1 MHTLFFRVRVL
12 LCRHLRTI
20 WLRAR
25 SLFLSISI
33 RFHRLCTTNAND
45 SNRGATST
53 STSTTNNNTAATV
66 ATATRTHR
74 PPTPMPA
81 TKTRVYERVSAR
93 ARELKAHIMMMR
105 ERRAAMKNSTKQ
117 TAYARMGAAAVA
129 PSKEDLAGVTGKYCE
144 DDVEED
150 EEGEEVVIRDITEA
164 QPESDDPDAFEALF
178 KSLSSSPTLR
188 LDTWHQ
194 YGSPFSPPFSPSLS
208 LPSPALREPESLLC
222 ALPIPSPTMSSTSS
236 SSASRDT
243 SAPTTPI
250 TPTTPLSFLRPHPR
264 PRSRAH
270 FRTFSASIAAR
281 SPLSLSFPL
290 SLSLPLSVRR
300 ASTPGAGAMHR
311 YANENKEDDDC
322 DEHDGVREG
331 GGEDNEDPFGTYGR
345 AYYAPG
351 ARAAL
356 GLGDAYDLSAWTW
369 ARDYAPYRGAGAN
382 KRKHHVRT
390 RRQQLSGD
398 YADLAT
404 IRAGVA
410 GGHGRVY
417 RTPSHAA
424 SAPQLSC
431 AQRPDRELEY
441 LRALAK
447 STGRGRVAR
456 LPGPEPGRTSARDR
470 ALPAHRSGI
479 RPLLLPQKLG
489 LTGGPSAGVPGRETD
504 KSKTDA
510 MVVSD
515 ERGRKATGWELDLER
530 GVFCED
536 GTEV

>member
-1 MHTLFFRVRVL
+1 
-12 LCRHLRTI
+12 
-20 WLRAR
+20 
-25 SLFLSISI
+25 
-33 RFHRLCTTNAND
+33 
-45 SNRGATST
+45 
-53 STSTTNNNTAATV
+53 
-66 ATATRTHR
+66 
-74 PPTPMPA
+74 
-81 TKTRVYERVSAR
+81 
-93 ARELKAHIMMMR
+93 MMMR
-105 ERRAAMKNSTKQ
+105 EHRAAMKNRAKTSTTSTKQ

-129 PSKEDLAGVTGKYCE
+129 PGKEDLAGVTGKYCE
-144 DDVEED
+144 EDVEEED
-150 EEGEEVVIRDITEA
+150 EEGEEVVIRDVTEA
-164 QPESDDPDAFEALF
+164 QPEGDDPDAFEALF

-188 LDTWHQ
+188 LDAWHQ
-194 YGSPFSPPFSPSLS
+194 YGSPFSPSLS
-208 LPSPALREPESLLC
+208 LPSPTLREPESLLC
-222 ALPIPSPTMSSTSS
+222 TPPIPSPTMSSTPS

-290 SLSLPLSVRR
+290 SLSLPLALRR
-300 ASTPGAGAMHR
+300 ASTPGARAMHR
-311 YANENKEDDDC
+311 YEDENKEDEDC
-322 DEHDGVREG
+322 DEDDGGREG
-331 GGEDNEDPFGTYGR
+331 GGEDDEDPFGTYGR

-382 KRKHHVRT
+382 KRRHHVRT
-390 RRQQLSGD
+390 GRQQLSGD
-398 YADLAT
+398 HADPT
-404 IRAGVA
+404 TTRACAA

-447 STGRGRVAR
+447 ATARGRVAR
-456 LPGPEPGRTSARDR
+456 PPRPKPVRMNARDR
-470 ALPAHRSGI
+470 ASPAHRSGI

-489 LTGGPSAGVPGRETD
+489 LTGGGGAPGRETD

-510 MVVSD
+510 MVVSGG
-515 ERGRKATGWELDLER
+515 RGRNAAGWELDLER

-536 GTEV
+536 EAEA